1 MKPRPLPGIDPSSLA
16 RVTGG
21 CGKREQPPPPQQQ
34 QQQQVAG
41 GQSQSGGDQITTTVT
56 IAGVEQSQ
64 TTRGY

>member
-21 CGKREQPPPPQQQ
+21 CGKREQPPPPQ

>member
-1 MKPRPLPGIDPSSLA
+1 MKPMPLPGIDPTSLG

-21 CGKREQPPPPQQQ
+21 CGKREQPPPPPPQQQ
-34 QQQQVAG
+34 QQAAG
-41 GQSQSGGDQITTTVT
+41 GQSGGDQITTTVT